1 VELMKIFYSKYI
13 YVRVYIYIYYF
24 TYFFVL
30 AHKMFII
37 FSIILRINKFLTQ
50 IYKLKYILITEAIVL
65 KNATFNT
72 NISYKCVSKYYHKK
86 L

>member
-1 VELMKIFYSKYI
+1 MLLK
-13 YVRVYIYIYYF
+13 IYILAHYF
-24 TYFFVL
+24 TFFFVL

-65 KNATFNT
+65 KNAIFNT
-72 NISYKCVSKYYHKK
+72 NISYKYASKYYHKK